1 MLYFAVL
8 NGRKA
13 QYPVSLPC
21 KPRKVSYSFAVTRSF
36 CARMGYRQL
45 QRIEFLIRIPARI
58 DGIANQTRFDF
69 NDSSRRDAH
78 NFSRHTQINSFNL
91 SRKSVNSILPPPAC
105 PIAKASANFCSFTT
119 ALIFD

>member
-69 NDSSRRDAH
+69 
-78 NFSRHTQINSFNL
+78 SRHTQINSFNL
-91 SRKSVNSILPPPAC
+91 SRKSVNSILPPPGC
-105 PIAKASANFCSFTT
+105 PIANASANFCSFTT